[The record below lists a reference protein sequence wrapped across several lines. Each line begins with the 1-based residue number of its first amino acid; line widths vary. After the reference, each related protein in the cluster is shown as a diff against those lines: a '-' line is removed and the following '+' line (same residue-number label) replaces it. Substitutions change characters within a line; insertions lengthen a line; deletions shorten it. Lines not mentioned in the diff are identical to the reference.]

1 MKYLG
6 IDYGKRKIG
15 LAISEGMTAS
25 PYKVISVS
33 SLKDAINQ
41 ISQIIKKENV
51 DEVVIGI
58 PESGEALNITRS
70 FINELKNIPP
80 RGWDIVEVEETL
92 SSYSAKNDML
102 NLGISKKDR
111 KTEDGY
117 SAMNILQN
125 YLDSKN

>member
-6 IDYGKRKIG
+6 IDYGKKKIG
-15 LAISEGMTAS
+15 LALSEGITAS
-25 PYKVISVS
+25 PYKVLSVS

-41 ISQIIKKENV
+41 ISQIIKKEEV
-51 DEVVIGI
+51 DEIVIGI
-58 PESGEALNITRS
+58 PESGEASNITKS
-70 FINELKNIPP
+70 FIKDLKNITP
-80 RGWDIVEVEETL
+80 RECNIVEVEETL